1 MNSGPGLESF
11 MSDAVTGF
19 IGATLMI
26 TFLLLI
32 AVKLNESSLWIV
44 VLVGI
49 VLMAWAY
56 WTDAL
61 GPVLGRAP
69 PSD

>member
-1 MNSGPGLESF
+1 

-19 IGATLMI
+19 IGAALMI

-32 AVKLNESSLWIV
+32 AVKLNELPLWIV

-49 VLMAWAY
+49 VLMAWAF

-61 GPVLGRAP
+61 APVLGRESR
-69 PSD
+69 SD

>member
-1 MNSGPGLESF
+1 

-19 IGATLMI
+19 IGAALMI
-26 TFLLLI
+26 AFLLLI
-32 AVKLNESSLWIV
+32 AVKLNELALWIV
-44 VLVGI
+44 FVIGI

-61 GPVLGRAP
+61 GPVLGRDSG
-69 PSD
+69 SD